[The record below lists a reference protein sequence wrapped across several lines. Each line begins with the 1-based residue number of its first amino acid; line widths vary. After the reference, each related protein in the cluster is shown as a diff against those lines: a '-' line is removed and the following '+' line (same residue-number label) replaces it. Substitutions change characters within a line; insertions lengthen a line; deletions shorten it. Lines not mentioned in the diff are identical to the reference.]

1 MARALKKNEL
11 KAFTF
16 MGLLA
21 SEGQVPDTAAQSA
34 DTTIFTLAT
43 EELVRDVAFG
53 MTAKGD
59 FFGLMVENGQMPA
72 QDPALKYNIK
82 IVRPVNLGGSDFGGM
97 FGGGALAH

>member
-21 SEGQVPDTAAQSA
+21 SEGQIPDTAAQSA
-34 DTTIFTLAT
+34 DTAIFTLAA
-43 EELVRDVAFG
+43 EELVREVASDL
-53 MTAKGD
+53 TAKGD

-72 QDPALKYNIK
+72 EAPTLKYNIK